1 MCAAAVRSLFSLVAC
16 AAALAAIL
24 VACPATAQITTVAIG
39 YVTRAAEPLV
49 PTSLLDPVVEDA
61 GVQGARLGIA
71 DNNGTGRLTQ
81 QRFVLAEIKVAEDG
95 DVAEALRRFLADGIR
110 IIVADLTAAD
120 LLSLADRPEARGA
133 LIFNVRARDDA
144 LRNKDCRANVL
155 HVMPN
160 RAMLA
165 DALAQYLVWKR
176 WRNWYLVVGRHP
188 GDKAF
193 ADAVKRAAG
202 RFGGKIVGEKE
213 WTYDVGA
220 RRTDSGHVNA
230 QQEVPAFTQG
240 PEHDVL
246 VVADEADEFGELL
259 SYRNFLPRPVAG
271 THGLVAT
278 PWHRA
283 HEQWGATQFHNR
295 FHRQAQRWMTER
307 DYAAWVAVRS
317 VGEAATRTLSADA
330 AQIAAYIR
338 GPQFV
343 LAAFKGVG
351 VTYRDWDGQMRQ
363 PVLVSGP
370 RMLISVSPQPGFLHQ
385 FSEFDTLGYDRPETG
400 CKLKP

>member
-1 MCAAAVRSLFSLVAC
+1 ML
-16 AAALAAIL
+16 AAL
-24 VACPATAQITTVAIG
+24 PAGAQPTTVNIG
-39 YVTRAAEPLV
+39 YVTREEEPPI

-61 GVQGARLGIA
+61 GVQGARLGIT

-81 QRFVLAEIKVAEDG
+81 QRFVLTEVKVAEGG
-95 DVAEALRRFLADGIR
+95 DVTEALRGLVADGIR
-110 IIVADLTAAD
+110 LVVADLQAAD
-120 LLSLADRPEARGA
+120 LLALADSPPARGA
-133 LIFNVRARDDA
+133 LIFNARARDDA
-144 LRNKDCRANVL
+144 LRNQDCRANVL
-155 HVMPN
+155 HVVPN

-176 WRNWYLVVGRHP
+176 WRNWFLVVGRHP

-193 ADAVKRAAG
+193 AAAVKRAAG
-202 RFGGKIVGEKE
+202 RFGGKIVAEKE
-213 WTYDVGA
+213 WTFDPGA

-230 QQEVPAFTQG
+230 QQEIPAFTQG
-240 PEHDVL
+240 PDHDVL

-259 SYRNFLPRPVAG
+259 TYRNFLPRPVAG

-295 FHRQAQRWMTER
+295 FHRQAKRWMTER

-330 AQIAAYIR
+330 GRIDAYIR

-343 LAAFKGVG
+343 LAAFKGAG

-385 FSEFDTLGYDRPETG
+385 FSELDTLGYDRPETG
-400 CKLKP
+400 CKLKR

>member
-1 MCAAAVRSLFSLVAC
+1 
-16 AAALAAIL
+16 LA
-24 VACPATAQITTVAIG
+24 
-39 YVTRAAEPLV
+39 
-49 PTSLLDPVVEDA
+49 
-61 GVQGARLGIA
+61 
-71 DNNGTGRLTQ
+71 
-81 QRFVLAEIKVAEDG
+81 
-95 DVAEALRRFLADGIR
+95 
-110 IIVADLTAAD
+110 
-120 LLSLADRPEARGA
+120 
-133 LIFNVRARDDA
+133 
-144 LRNKDCRANVL
+144 
-155 HVMPN
+155 
-160 RAMLA
+160 
-165 DALAQYLVWKR
+165 WKR
-176 WRNWYLVVGRHP
+176 WRNWLLVVGRHP

-193 ADAVKRAAG
+193 AEALKRAAG

-213 WTYDVGA
+213 WTFDAGA
-220 RRTDSGHVNA
+220 RRTDTGHVNA

-240 PEHDVL
+240 PDHDVL

-259 SYRNFLPRPVAG
+259 TYRTFLPRPVAG

-295 FHRQAQRWMTER
+295 FHRQAKRWMGER
-307 DYAAWVAVRS
+307 DYAAWTAVRS

-330 AQIAAYIR
+330 DKIAAYIR

-370 RMLISVSPQPGFLHQ
+370 RMLISVSPQQGFLHQ
-385 FSEFDTLGYDRPETG
+385 FSELDTLGYDRPETA
-400 CKLKP
+400 CKLNR